1 MGGCLQLE
9 QTGSHCRHFRHFQYL
24 RCPEIHAEL
33 PALLTDQ
40 DQRQG
45 LVFGFSK
52 DSKSMLLPQV
62 SVPLSESEKPE
73 TAVMI

>member
-9 QTGSHCRHFRHFQYL
+9 QTSSHCCHFRHFQYL
-24 RCPEIHAEL
+24 MCPEIHAEL
-33 PALLTDQ
+33 PVPLTGQ

-45 LVFGFSK
+45 FMFGFSK

-73 TAVMI
+73 TAVI